1 MLIVLKFCVE
11 ILIVLFEKLII
22 VKDVF
27 IFLIFSKD
35 FESWVINV
43 WLLKM
48 FLVFIIVNLFK
59 KIFILLSNLFCL
71 IILFKLFWSYV
82 LIIIVFV
89 L

>member
-43 WLLKM
+43 
-48 FLVFIIVNLFK
+48 
-59 KIFILLSNLFCL
+59 
-71 IILFKLFWSYV
+71 
-82 LIIIVFV
+82 
-89 L
+89 